1 MPAVNPAL
9 RQQISQAFVSHRLN
23 NSELVAVT
31 QRLRECEAEQRT
43 PQPTADLL
51 KKFSLVDVDQR
62 DPVGQDEVQQ
72 AVAYLR
78 LDSYANRL
86 SEDKAWTPYERAL
99 YRRLSCLE
107 NDPVPT
113 AALPESQ
120 GSPAFAAAVNQ
131 NFQQWDLDGDGAL
144 SNVELDR
151 ALANPELKGDAAAA
165 AVVLRRQSTALQ
177 SCTNQIGGGVQ
188 GGGGSP
194 PLNPKNGVTRDDLE
208 YFTNH
213 GVPDNSAATF
223 KVNMGFKANCKA
235 AASLGPAPEL
245 LSENFDPNLVEQGR
259 AGSCVLL
266 STQSGAA
273 PDQLKS
279 MLEPL
284 PNGTI
289 NVHFADGQTE
299 NVRDLTLAE
308 RLYHAKSP
316 NGGRWPGLVEV
327 AIGQRIFAHSP
338 KEDGSFR
345 SAANGINPEE
355 ASQALHG
362 RSIAR
367 ANLDEM
373 SLKET
378 RQMLVSLMDC
388 PQPWLAGSRKNVK
401 GQDSVVSIE
410 DLHNGIHNN
419 HAYSIKGF
427 DADSDTVWLRNPWRH
442 GEWVIRPD
450 GRDDGTF
457 SMPLRD
463 FYASYLWV
471 SVPNSNN

>member
-31 QRLRECEAEQRT
+31 ERLRECESEQRS
-43 PQPTADLL
+43 PEPTFSLL
-51 KKFSLVDVDQR
+51 KKFSQPDMDMR
-62 DPVGQDEVQQ
+62 APVSLDEVKD
-72 AVAYLR
+72 AVSYLR
-78 LDSYANRL
+78 LDSYFNRL
-86 SEDKAWTPYERAL
+86 SDDKAWTPYERAL
-99 YRRLSCLE
+99 YRRLSGLE

-120 GSPAFAAAVNQ
+120 GSPAFTETVKR
-131 NFQQWDLDGDGAL
+131 NFKQWDLDGDGAL
-144 SNVELDR
+144 SNLELDK
-151 ALANPELKGDAAAA
+151 ALANPELKGEAAAA

-177 SCTNQIGGGVQ
+177 TCISESAQ
-188 GGGGSP
+188 
-194 PLNPKNGVTRDDLE
+194 GVTIADLE
-208 YFTNH
+208 YFTAH

-223 KVNMGFKANCKA
+223 KINMGYKANCKA
-235 AASLGPAPEL
+235 AAQLGPAPSL
-245 LSENFDPNLVEQGR
+245 LSENFDPLQVEQGR

-266 STQSGAA
+266 STQAGAK
-273 PDQLKS
+273 PENLKA
-279 MLEPL
+279 MFEPV
-284 PNGTI
+284 NDGTV
-289 NVHFADGQTE
+289 NVRFADGEIQ

-316 NGGRWPGLVEV
+316 GGGRWPGLMEV
-327 AIGQRIFAHSP
+327 AIGQRIFEHSP

-367 ANLDEM
+367 VNLDEI
-373 SLKET
+373 SLKQT
-378 RQMLVSLMDC
+378 REMLISLMDC
-388 PQPWLAGSRKNVK
+388 PQPWLAGSRKTIK
-401 GQDSVVSIE
+401 GQDSVISIE

-419 HAYSIKGF
+419 HAYSIQGF
-427 DADSDTVWLRNPWRH
+427 DADSDTVSLRNPWRH
-442 GEWVIRPD
+442 GEWVLRPD
-450 GRDDGTF
+450 GKDDGTF
-457 SMPLRD
+457 SMPLKD

-471 SVPNSNN
+471 SVPNTPASAESGRAA

>member
-1 MPAVNPAL
+1 MAAVNPAL

-31 QRLRECEAEQRT
+31 ARLQQCESQQSS
-43 PQPTADLL
+43 PQDTADLL
-51 KKFSLVDVDQR
+51 KLYSQVDVDQR
-62 DPVGQDEVQQ
+62 DAVSLEDVQQ

-78 LDSYANRL
+78 LDTSAQRL
-86 SEDKAWTPYERAL
+86 SEDKPWTPYERAV

-113 AALPESQ
+113 AARPESK
-120 GSPAFAAAVNQ
+120 GSAAFTEAVSR
-131 NFQQWDLDGDGAL
+131 NFEQWDLDGDGAL
-144 SNVELDR
+144 SNVELDK

-165 AVVLRRQSTALQ
+165 AVVLRRQSAALQ
-177 SCTNQIGGGVQ
+177 SCTN
-188 GGGGSP
+188 SAP
-194 PLNPKNGVTRDDLE
+194 GVTRADLE
-208 YFTNH
+208 YFTAH
-213 GVPDNSAATF
+213 GVPDNSTATF
-223 KVNMGFKANCKA
+223 KINMGFKANCKA
-235 AASLGPAPEL
+235 ADNLGPAPEL
-245 LSENFDPNLVEQGR
+245 MSENFDPTLVEQGR

-266 STQSGAA
+266 STQSGAT
-273 PDQLKS
+273 PEQLKG

-289 NVHFADGQTE
+289 NVHFADGLTE

-316 NGGRWPGLVEV
+316 DGGRWPGLVEV
-327 AIGQRIFAHSP
+327 AIGQRIFGHSP
-338 KEDGSFR
+338 KPDGSFR

-355 ASQALHG
+355 ASRALHG

-367 ANLDEM
+367 ANLDAM
-373 SLKET
+373 SIQDT
-378 RQMLVSLMDC
+378 RQMLISLMDC
-388 PQPWLAGSRKNVK
+388 PQPWLAGSRKTIK
-401 GQDSVVSIE
+401 GQDSLVSIE
-410 DLHNGIHNN
+410 DLHNGIQNN
-419 HAYSIKGF
+419 HAYSIQGF
-427 DADSDTVWLRNPWRH
+427 DADTDTVQLRNPWRH

>member
-1 MPAVNPAL
+1 MAAVNPAL

-31 QRLRECEAEQRT
+31 ARLQQCESGQSS
-43 PQPTADLL
+43 PQATADLL
-51 KKFSLVDVDQR
+51 KQYSQVDVDQR
-62 DPVGQDEVQQ
+62 DPVSLDDVQQ

-78 LDSYANRL
+78 LDSSAQRL
-86 SEDKAWTPYERAL
+86 NEDKPWTPYERAV

-113 AALPESQ
+113 AARPESK
-120 GSPAFAAAVNQ
+120 GSAAFAETVSR
-131 NFQQWDLDGDGAL
+131 NFEQWDVDGDGAL
-144 SNVELDR
+144 NNVELDK
-151 ALANPELKGDAAAA
+151 ALANPELKGEAAAA
-165 AVVLRRQSTALQ
+165 AVVMRRQSAALQ
-177 SCTNQIGGGVQ
+177 SCTNSGQ
-188 GGGGSP
+188 
-194 PLNPKNGVTRDDLE
+194 GVTRADLKF
-208 YFTNH
+208 FTAH

-223 KVNMGFKANCKA
+223 KVNMGFQANCKA
-235 AASLGPAPEL
+235 ADRLGPAPDL
-245 LSENFDPNLVEQGR
+245 MSENFDPTLVEQGR

-266 STQSGAA
+266 STQSGAS
-273 PDQLKS
+273 PEQLKG

-284 PNGTI
+284 ANGTI
-289 NVHFADGQTE
+289 NVHFADGLTE

-316 NGGRWPGLVEV
+316 DGGRWPGLVEV
-327 AIGQRIFAHSP
+327 AIGQRIFSHSP
-338 KEDGSFR
+338 KSDGSFR

-355 ASQALHG
+355 ASRALHG

-367 ANLDEM
+367 ANLDAM
-373 SLKET
+373 SIQET
-378 RQMLVSLMDC
+378 RQMLNSLMDC
-388 PQPWLAGSRKNVK
+388 PQPWLAGSRKTIK
-401 GQDSVVSIE
+401 GQDSLVSIE
-410 DLHNGIHNN
+410 DLHNGIQNN
-419 HAYSIKGF
+419 HAYSIQGF
-427 DADSDTVWLRNPWRH
+427 DAESDTVQLRNPWRH

-471 SVPNSNN
+471 SVPNSSN

>member
-23 NSELVAVT
+23 NSELVSVT
-31 QRLRECEAEQRT
+31 RRLQECEADQSS
-43 PQPTADLL
+43 PQTTAELL
-51 KKFSLVDVDQR
+51 KTLSQVDVDQR
-62 DPVGQDEVQQ
+62 QPVTLQEVQQ
-72 AVAYLR
+72 SVAYLR

-86 SEDKAWTPYERAL
+86 GEDKAWTPYERAL

-120 GSPAFAAAVNQ
+120 GNAAFAEAVQ
-131 NFQQWDLDGDGAL
+131 GNFEQWDVDGDGAL
-144 SNVELDR
+144 SNVELDQV
-151 ALANPELKGDAAAA
+151 LAQPGLAGEAAAA

-177 SCTNQIGGGVQ
+177 SCTRSGQ
-188 GGGGSP
+188 
-194 PLNPKNGVTRDDLE
+194 GVTRADLE
-208 YFTNH
+208 YFTAH

-223 KVNMGFKANCKA
+223 KINMGFQANCKA
-235 AASLGPAPEL
+235 AANLGPAPEL
-245 LSENFDPNLVEQGR
+245 MSENFDPNLVEQGR

-266 STQSGAA
+266 STQSGARA
-273 PDQLKS
+273 EQLKS
-279 MLEPL
+279 MLQPL
-284 PNGTI
+284 PDGTI
-289 NVHFADGQTE
+289 NVNFADGHSE

-316 NGGRWPGLVEV
+316 GGGRWPGLVEV
-327 AIGQRIFAHSP
+327 AIGQRIFGHSP

-355 ASQALHG
+355 ASRALHG

-373 SLKET
+373 SLQET

-388 PQPWLAGSRKNVK
+388 PQPWLAGSRKSVK

-410 DLHNGIHNN
+410 DLHNGIQNN
-419 HAYSIKGF
+419 HAYSIQNF
-427 DADSDTVWLRNPWRH
+427 DAASDTIQLRNPWRH

-471 SVPNSNN
+471 SVPA

>member
-1 MPAVNPAL
+1 MPSVNPAL

-23 NSELVAVT
+23 NSELVSVT
-31 QRLRECEAEQRT
+31 RGLQECEAEQRS

-51 KKFSLVDVDQR
+51 KKFSQVDIDQR
-62 DPVGQDEVQQ
+62 HPVTSDEVQQ

-86 SEDKAWTPYERAL
+86 SEDKAWTPFERAL

-113 AALPESQ
+113 AARPESK
-120 GSPAFAAAVNQ
+120 GSPAFAEEVSK
-131 NFQQWDLDGDGAL
+131 NFQQWDRDSDGAL
-144 SNVELDR
+144 SNVELDQ
-151 ALANPELKGDAAAA
+151 ALANPDLAGQAAAA
-165 AVVLRRQSTALQ
+165 AVVLRRQSAALQ
-177 SCTNQIGGGVQ
+177 TCAPS
-188 GGGGSP
+188 SDA
-194 PLNPKNGVTRDDLE
+194 KAGVTRADLE
-208 YFTNH
+208 FFTAH

-223 KVNMGFKANCKA
+223 KINMGYQANCKA
-235 AASLGPAPEL
+235 AANLGPAPEL
-245 LSENFDPNLVEQGR
+245 MSENFDPTLVEQGR

-266 STQSGAA
+266 STQSGAS
-273 PDQLKS
+273 PEQLRS
-279 MLEPL
+279 MIQPL

-289 NVHFADGQTE
+289 NVNFADGHTE

-316 NGGRWPGLVEV
+316 DGGRWPGLVEV
-327 AIGQRIFAHSP
+327 AIGQRIFGHSP

-373 SLKET
+373 SLQET
-378 RQMLVSLMDC
+378 RQMLTSLMEC
-388 PQPWLAGSRKNVK
+388 PQPWLAGSRKGVK

-410 DLHNGIHNN
+410 DLHNGIQNN
-419 HAYSIKGF
+419 HAYSIQNF
-427 DADSDTVWLRNPWRH
+427 DAETDTIYLRNPWRH

-471 SVPNSNN
+471 SVPN

>member
-1 MPAVNPAL
+1 MPAVNPVL

-23 NSELVAVT
+23 NSELVSVT
-31 QRLRECEAEQRT
+31 RRLQECEADQSS

-51 KKFSLVDVDQR
+51 KKFSQVEVDQR
-62 DPVGQDEVQQ
+62 DPVTMDEVQQ

-78 LDSYANRL
+78 LDSYAQRL
-86 SEDKAWTPYERAL
+86 SQDKAWTPYERAL

-113 AALPESQ
+113 AARPESQ
-120 GSPAFAAAVNQ
+120 GNPAFARTVQQ

-144 SNVELDR
+144 SNVELDK
-151 ALANPELKGDAAAA
+151 ALAHPELAGEAAAA

-177 SCTNQIGGGVQ
+177 TCTN
-188 GGGGSP
+188 S
-194 PLNPKNGVTRDDLE
+194 KAGVTRADLE
-208 YFTNH
+208 YFTAH
-213 GVPDNSAATF
+213 GVPDNAAATF
-223 KVNMGFKANCKA
+223 KINMGYQANCKA
-235 AASLGPAPEL
+235 ATNLGPAPEL
-245 LSENFDPNLVEQGR
+245 MSENFDPNLVEQGR

-266 STQSGAA
+266 STQAGAT
-273 PDQLKS
+273 PEQLKS
-279 MLEPL
+279 MLKPL

-289 NVHFADGQTE
+289 NVNFADGHTE

-327 AIGQRIFAHSP
+327 AIGQRIFGHSP

-355 ASQALHG
+355 ASRALHG

-373 SLKET
+373 SLQET
-378 RQMLVSLMDC
+378 RQMLISLMDC

-419 HAYSIKGF
+419 HAYSIQGF
-427 DADSDTVWLRNPWRH
+427 EAESDTIWLRNPWRH
-442 GEWVIRPD
+442 GEWVVRPD
-450 GRDDGTF
+450 GRDDGIF

-471 SVPNSNN
+471 SVPN

>member
-31 QRLRECEAEQRT
+31 RRLQECEAEQRS
-43 PQPTADLL
+43 PQPTSDLL
-51 KKFSLVDVDQR
+51 KKFSQVNVDQR
-62 DPVGQDEVQQ
+62 DPVGPDEVQQ

-120 GSPAFAAAVNQ
+120 GSPAFAAAVNK

-144 SNVELDR
+144 SNIELDQ
-151 ALANPELKGDAAAA
+151 ALANPELKGEAAAA

-177 SCTNQIGGGVQ
+177 TCTNPTSSG
-188 GGGGSP
+188 
-194 PLNPKNGVTRDDLE
+194 KKGVTRADLE
-208 YFTNH
+208 YFTAH

-223 KVNMGFKANCKA
+223 KINMGFKANCKA

-266 STQSGAA
+266 STQSGAN
-273 PDQLKS
+273 PEKLKS

-289 NVHFADGQTE
+289 NVHFADGQSE
-299 NVRDLTLAE
+299 NVRDLTMAE

-355 ASQALHG
+355 ASLALHG

-378 RQMLVSLMDC
+378 RQMLISLMDC
-388 PQPWLAGSRKNVK
+388 PQPWLAGSRKTVK

-419 HAYSIKGF
+419 HAYSIQGF
-427 DADSDTVWLRNPWRH
+427 EPETDTVRLRNPWRH

-471 SVPNSNN
+471 SVPNDSGRAA

>member
-31 QRLRECEAEQRT
+31 HELQQCEAGQNS
-43 PQPTADLL
+43 PQATADLL
-51 KKFSLVDVDQR
+51 KRYTQVDVDQR
-62 DPVGQDEVQQ
+62 DLVSLDDVQQ
-72 AVAYLR
+72 AVSYLR
-78 LDSYANRL
+78 LDGSAQRL
-86 SEDKAWTPYERAL
+86 GEEKPWTPYERAV

-113 AALPESQ
+113 AARPESK
-120 GSPAFAAAVNQ
+120 GSPEFTATVQQ
-131 NFQQWDLDGDGAL
+131 NFQSWDLDQDGAL

-165 AVVLRRQSTALQ
+165 AVVLRRQSAALQ
-177 SCTNQIGGGVQ
+177 SCTNSGR
-188 GGGGSP
+188 
-194 PLNPKNGVTRDDLE
+194 GVTRADLE
-208 YFTNH
+208 FFTAH
-213 GVPDNSAATF
+213 GVPDNATATF

-235 AASLGPAPEL
+235 AANLGPAPDL
-245 LSENFDPNLVEQGR
+245 MSENFDPRLVEQGR

-266 STQSGAA
+266 STQSGAS
-273 PDQLKS
+273 PEQLKS

-284 PNGTI
+284 PNGTV
-289 NVHFADGQTE
+289 NVHFADGQTQ

-316 NGGRWPGLVEV
+316 EGGRWPGLVEV

-355 ASQALHG
+355 AAQALHG

-367 ANLDEM
+367 ADLDQM
-373 SLKET
+373 SIQDT
-378 RQMLVSLMDC
+378 RRMLISLMDC
-388 PQPWLAGSRKNVK
+388 PQPWLAGSRKTIK

-410 DLHNGIHNN
+410 DLHNGIQNN
-419 HAYSIKGF
+419 HAYSIEGF
-427 DADSDTVWLRNPWRH
+427 DAESDTIQLRNPWRH

-463 FYASYLWV
+463 FYASYAWV
-471 SVPNSNN
+471 SVPAN